1 MKFFFS
7 NGIKT
12 ANGDMSS
19 SSVKEKIRSMIAAES
34 PENPISDQR
43 IVEILKN
50 ENIDIA
56 RRTVAKYRE
65 VLGIPSSSQRKRV
78 F

>member
-1 MKFFFS
+1 
-7 NGIKT
+7 
-12 ANGDMSS
+12 MSS
-19 SSVKEKIRSMIAAES
+19 SSIKEKIRALIAGEDNKR
-34 PENPISDQR
+34 PLSDQD
-43 IVEILKN
+43 IVEIMTK

-65 VLGIPSSSQRKRV
+65 SMNIPSSSQRKSL